1 MPARRILLILNPV
14 SGQGKYDEIKSSIE
28 ETLREAGVDFDLKE
42 TTGEGDALRW
52 AQEADG
58 YKLVLVGGGDGTVME
73 AMSGCVKAGHGIP
86 LAQLPLGTANLLLR
100 ALGIPAKVDEAL
112 ALALEGGVATAM
124 DVGFLPDHDRYFAL
138 VAGSGWDAQLIADAD
153 RDLKNRLGFF
163 AYVYTGVKNLFH
175 LQNSRIRLI
184 IDGRELRFRAH
195 TVEVINIG
203 EIYGTGFRIGDNLS
217 PHDGRLDLAVLATN
231 RLGGVFKLLW
241 RVLTRRF
248 GDGSSLR
255 YFSGKEI
262 SVEARP
268 PLKLQIDGEAVGETP
283 YRATVVP
290 GGAVLVVPR
299 EYAEAKGLEFAEL

>member
-1 MPARRILLILNPV
+1 MPARRVLVILNPV
-14 SGQGKYDEIKSSIE
+14 SGQGKYDEIKSVIE
-28 ETLREAGVDFDLKE
+28 ATLREAGVDFDLKE

-100 ALGIPAKVDEAL
+100 ALGIPAKVGEAL

-175 LQNSRIRLI
+175 LQNSRIRLV